1 MRSTK
6 RRNVSFQPG
15 LHQLLG
21 LNTNSIKYPCNYPAV
36 TCVLQSSLAAW
47 NEQRR
52 VILLLLL
59 LLLLLLPLL
68 LMLLLLMHTVA
79 AAQYLLQRNAGE
91 LANAR
96 IKRGE
101 NCAKQ
106 TTYRG

>member
-1 MRSTK
+1 M
-6 RRNVSFQPG
+6 SFQPG

-59 LLLLLLPLL
+59 LLLLL
-68 LMLLLLMHTVA
+68 MHTVA
-79 AAQYLLQRNAGE
+79 AAQYRLQRNAGE